1 MPAALLDAPLLDALV
16 AGNVFGF
23 MLVFARI
30 GAAFALLPGFADSF
44 VPMRVRLLLA
54 LAVSAAV
61 LPVLA
66 PALPP
71 LPASG
76 LAVALLVIGESV
88 VGFFLGSIS
97 RILLGALDVAGM
109 IVSMQTGLAAAM
121 VFNPALATQGTLV
134 GVLLT
139 NLGIVLLFVT
149 DLHHLLI
156 LSVVRSYDVFDAGG
170 GLPAM
175 DAGMMV
181 VDLVARSFAV
191 GAQMAAPFLIVGLMF
206 NIGLGVLQK
215 LMPQIQIFFIAMST
229 QVALGLTMLAVTLSA
244 AMMFWLG
251 HMEAGLIGF
260 LGRG

>member
-1 MPAALLDAPLLDALV
+1 MPASLLDAPLLDALV
-16 AGNVFGF
+16 SGNVFGF

-54 LAVSAAV
+54 LAISAAV

-76 LAVALLVIGESV
+76 LAVGLLVIGESV
-88 VGFFLGSIS
+88 IGFFLGSIS
-97 RILLGALDVAGM
+97 RILLGALDIAGM

-229 QVALGLTMLAVTLSA
+229 QVALGLMMLAVTLSA